1 MNSITKDITLGFY
14 DEVGRPSIFCRQS
27 DTERRVRF
35 QLIDEMAA
43 YIIED
48 VTYIAIK
55 IRYADGTI
63 MAPYLIPDYETSED
77 KSELTIK
84 LTPNM
89 LACPGVNK
97 CDLIFIKAD
106 EPPRWDEEGHIIS
119 DNSQILTTC
128 SFNLYVDGSVYNDGC
143 MTTIDNVAASE
154 LLALVISAQS
164 IIDHDKDYQANEATR
179 IDNENLRIAH
189 EAVRVENE
197 DKRVKDNT
205 RINAWNEGGE
215 YTDDDGET
223 VVVKNTYTDRHGQVH
238 PVDIS
243 DLQNMSYIALAG
255 YMKSILDEEYYPK
268 LAKSWAVGGT
278 GIDEHPGE
286 DTDNSMYYSNLSKGY
301 KDESKILRDETANIR
316 HGIDEALENNMP
328 RVWVDPETRELM
340 YTGGRFELSVNNEDG
355 YLYYVLT

>member
-14 DEVGRPSIFCRQS
+14 DELGRISIYARQS
-27 DTERRVRF
+27 DTERNVCF

-43 YIIED
+43 YVIEE

-63 MAPYLIPDYETSED
+63 MTPHLILDYELSED
-77 KSELTIK
+77 KSELKIQ

-97 CDLIFIKAD
+97 CELIFIKSD
-106 EPPRWDEEGHIIS
+106 QLPEWDDEGHLIS
-119 DNSQILTTC
+119 DNMKVLTTC
-128 SFNLYVDGSVYNDGC
+128 PFNLYVEGSVYNDGC
-143 MTTIDNVAASE
+143 MTNVDNVAASE
-154 LLALVISAQS
+154 LLALVITAQE
-164 IIDHDKDYQANEATR
+164 IIEHDKDYQENEATR
-179 IDNENLRIAH
+179 IANENLRIAH
-189 EAVRVENE
+189 EDVRIDNEN
-197 DKRVKDNT
+197 KRIKENT
-205 RINAWNEGGE
+205 KFHAWNEGGDYE
-215 YTDDDGET
+215 DSRGET
-223 VVVKNTYTDRHGQVH
+223 VTVKNSYTDRHGEEH

-243 DLQNMSYIALAG
+243 DLQNMSYMALAG
-255 YMKSILDEEYYPK
+255 YIKSIIDEEYYPR
-268 LAKSWAVGGT
+268 LAKSWAVGDT
-278 GIDEHPGE
+278 GIDEHPDE

-301 KDESKILRDETANIR
+301 RDESEILRDETANIR

-340 YTGGRFELSVNNEDG
+340 YTGGRFELDVNNEDG